1 MEKRNE
7 IISLRF
13 RIDKNIEPVLKKIL
27 TKKGITFQEFGEQM
41 INQLILENLNIV
53 IGEANERK

>member
-7 IISLRF
+7 IVSLRI
-13 RIDKNIEPVLKKIL
+13 RIDKNIESVLKKIL
-27 TKKGITFQEFGEQM
+27 VKKGITFQEFGEQT

-53 IGEANERK
+53 VGDSNERK

>member
-7 IISLRF
+7 IISLRL

-41 INQLILENLNIV
+41 INQLILENLNVV